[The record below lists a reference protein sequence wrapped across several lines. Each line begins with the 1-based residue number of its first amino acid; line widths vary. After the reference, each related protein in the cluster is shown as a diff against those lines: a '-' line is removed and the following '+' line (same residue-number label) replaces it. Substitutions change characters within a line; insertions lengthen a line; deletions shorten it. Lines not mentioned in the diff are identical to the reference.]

1 MQLKRKIASSLAV
14 ATCSLLN
21 ANPAPSIARDTE
33 RDWSL
38 EAALLYYGEQDRV
51 DDVSANFLYRK
62 AFDRDRNLSVNFV
75 YDTLT
80 GASANGALAAETPQ
94 TFTGPSGAG
103 RYTTPARRI
112 PLDPTF
118 HDTRIALSGDWDQ
131 PLGLRSRLGTGF
143 SFSREYDYLHTG
155 ANATLSHDFNEHNTS
170 LNMGFAFAWDTV
182 SPVGGKPDPFGEMM
196 PSGGDDEDENE
207 DEGEGGGGSGETKT
221 VTDLLFG
228 ITQVFGPRTIGQLSY
243 SVSRSAGYLTD
254 PYKILSVIDPATG
267 DPVPGMGRL
276 NLYLYESRP
285 DTRTKQAIFA
295 QVKRHLRRDIV
306 DVSYRY
312 MFDDWGVTS
321 HTADFHYRWQ
331 LSRAYIQ
338 PHIRYYT
345 QSAADFYVTGLIDG
359 RALPD
364 HASADYRL
372 GMLDAVTLGVKYGV
386 PLADGREWSMR
397 IEYYNQSGK
406 SPPGDAA
413 TALRNAYVDPS
424 LDAIIFQVGYRF

>member
-1 MQLKRKIASSLAV
+1 MQLKRKIVSSLAV

-21 ANPAPSIARDTE
+21 ANPAPSIAQDAGK
-33 RDWSL
+33 DWDL

-51 DDVSANFLYRK
+51 DDVSANLLYRK
-62 AFDRDRNLSVNFV
+62 LFDRDRRLKINFV

-80 GASANGALAAETPQ
+80 GASANGALTAGTVQ
-94 TFTGPSGAG
+94 TFTGPSGGG
-103 RYTTPARRI
+103 RYTAPAGKI

-118 HDTRIALSGDWDQ
+118 HDTRIALSADWDQ
-131 PLGLRSRLGTGF
+131 PLGLRSRLDSGF
-143 SFSREYDYLHTG
+143 SFSREFDYLHAG
-155 ANATLSHDFNEHNTS
+155 ANATLSRDFNEHNTS
-170 LNMGFAFAWDTV
+170 LNLGFAFAWDTV
-182 SPVGGKPDPFGEMM
+182 TPVGGTPDPFSEMM
-196 PSGGDDEDENE
+196 PAQGENE
-207 DEGEGGGGSGETKT
+207 NENEGEDGGGGPGETKT
-221 VTDLLFG
+221 VTDLLVG
-228 ITQVFGPRTIGQLSY
+228 VSQVFGPRTIGQLSY

-254 PYKILSVIDPATG
+254 PYKIISVIDPATG

-285 DTRTKQAIFA
+285 DTRTKQSIYA
-295 QVKRHLRRDIV
+295 QIKRHLSRDIV
-306 DVSYRY
+306 DISYRY

-321 HTADFHYRWQ
+321 HTVDLHYRWQ
-331 LSRAYIQ
+331 LSRVYIQ

-345 QSAADFYVTGLIDG
+345 QSAADFYLTGLIDG
-359 RALPD
+359 QPLPQ

-372 GMLDAVTLGVKYGV
+372 GMLDAVTLGVKYGM
-386 PLADGREWSMR
+386 PLEDGREWSVR

-413 TALRNAYVDPS
+413 TALRNTYVDPS